1 MVVTVGVTGGVA
13 VGTIVGS
20 SVGVSGDTVVVIS
33 VTTDVGSV
41 TSDGLSFLEHPVKHI
56 VIINAIKM
64 LNA

>member
-1 MVVTVGVTGGVA
+1 MGTV
-13 VGTIVGS
+13 VGS
-20 SVGVSGDTVVVIS
+20 SVGVSGDAVVVIS

-41 TSDGLSFLEHPVKHI
+41 TSDGLSFLAHPVKHI